1 MSKLRFLEA
10 KNTSAVCNSF
20 NVWIPT
26 DVFSVDV
33 YFYLC
38 ICWCSVRSKYIIF
51 FSICG
56 KAHSVASMNRCLMNQ
71 GCWRRHC
78 QGRVMLSWDFLEVPI
93 SPLVSQISDP
103 KSVGATR
110 KFYPLYLDKEISALV
125 SLCVHR
131 STINSPVIC

>member
-38 ICWCSVRSKYIIF
+38 ICWCSVRSKYIVF

-56 KAHSVASMNRCLMNQ
+56 KAHSVASVEDEQ
-71 GCWRRHC
+71 
-78 QGRVMLSWDFLEVPI
+78 MLDEPGM
-93 SPLVSQISDP
+93 LVQ
-103 KSVGATR
+103 
-110 KFYPLYLDKEISALV
+110 ALPGQ
-125 SLCVHR
+125 SHAELRFPR
-131 STINSPVIC
+131 STNFSSR